1 MIRKLRAIFVCAC
14 LVLTGT
20 LAIAAVPVSVFP
32 NPVQFGTIPQ
42 NSTSNY
48 VSVFV
53 TNTTINPVVVTNM
66 TITGANS
73 AAFAFPLWTC
83 VGTISANQSCQMYM
97 TFTPNVFG
105 SINATLSITISG
117 VTGAVNIPLQGTGGN
132 PIPGITSL
140 SPSSVYVNSATTKVT
155 INGSGFLPS
164 TTVSLQTFNNN
175 NPVLPT
181 TFVSA
186 NQITTLVP
194 GNLLSTQGQI
204 SLIVSN
210 PQPGGGSNT
219 ATLQVIG
226 TAPSI
231 SGVNPTSIVAGT
243 PSETI
248 IINGQN
254 FMSGAQLQWNGVNIP
269 TTYISSAQLQ
279 AQPSTANLKN
289 AGIVQ
294 LTVNNPSPGLL
305 SQIFSFDITYP
316 VTITVLNLP
325 ANDLVWDPFTQLI
338 YASLPSSYGVNGNSI
353 AVINPATKS
362 VTGYHFAGSEPDRLA
377 LDSNSKFLY
386 VGLDGSGSIQRLNL
400 PAFTPDINIDLGS
413 QQFNG
418 GVNTAAGIS
427 VSPTNAHTIAV
438 ALGQPGGC
446 CQNGPLQ
453 FFTDATKLA
462 NSINSVPVNEV
473 IFTSGTNLF
482 AYSQGVLSKV
492 NVTATGG
499 TLGTQWNNLV
509 TGSSVEFAGGLIFGG
524 GGEEFNP
531 ATGLLLGSFDVG
543 NTCCNNMQVLPN
555 STINRAFALGQTPF
569 FNGFGITSYNLAQFT
584 PLAAANLS
592 GVLANP
598 GFNNGRTSNFIQWG
612 PSGLAF
618 ILTSGCCGNDQN
630 TQVILLQSPTLL
642 MTASSTANP
651 VPVQSTPSPTS
662 VTHGTGNFRM
672 TLRGTG
678 FVPGSTVMW
687 NGKKFSSS
695 YVSSKQLTVYVPKAA
710 VAAPGTAAVA
720 VKNPSPGGGTSTAV
734 KLTIK

>member
-1 MIRKLRAIFVCAC
+1 MIRKLRAIFFAC

-20 LAIAAVPVSVFP
+20 LAIAAVPVTVFP

-97 TFTPNVFG
+97 TFTPPTMG
-105 SINATLSITISG
+105 SISATLSITISG

-132 PIPGITSL
+132 PIPFITSL
-140 SPSSVYVNSATTKVT
+140 SPANVYVNSATTKVT
-155 INGSGFLPS
+155 IQGSGFLPS
-164 TTVSLQTFNNN
+164 TTISLQTFNSN
-175 NPVLPT
+175 NPVLSS

-186 NQITTLVP
+186 SQITVLVP
-194 GNLLSTQGQI
+194 GNVLSTQGQV
-204 SLIVSN
+204 SLIASN
-210 PQPGGGSNT
+210 PQPGGGST
-219 ATLQVIG
+219 SASLQVIG
-226 TAPSI
+226 TDPTINA
-231 SGVNPTSIVAGT
+231 VNPASIVAGT
-243 PSETI
+243 PSEAI

-254 FMSGAQLQWNGVNIP
+254 FMNGAQLQWNGVNIP
-269 TTYISSAQLQ
+269 TTYISSTQLQ

-305 SQIFSFDITYP
+305 SPIFSFDITYP
-316 VTITVLNLP
+316 ATITVLNLP

-377 LDSNSKFLY
+377 LDANSKFLY
-386 VGLDGSGSIQRLNL
+386 VGLDGNGSIQRLNL
-400 PAFTPDINIDLGS
+400 PAFTPDINIDLGT
-413 QQFNG
+413 QQFNS
-418 GVNTAAGIS
+418 GVNTAGGIA

-453 FFTDATKLA
+453 FFTDSTKLA

-482 AYSQGVLSKV
+482 AYAQNVLSKV
-492 NVTATGG
+492 NVSATGG

-509 TGSSVEFAGGLIFGG
+509 TGSSVEFAGGLVFGA

-555 STINRAFALGQTPF
+555 SAINRAFALGQTPF

-584 PLAAANLS
+584 PLAAVNLS
-592 GVLANP
+592 GILPNP
-598 GFNNGRTSNFIQWG
+598 GSNNNRISNFIQWG
-612 PSGLAF
+612 PNGLAF
-618 ILTSGCCGNDQN
+618 ILGANPCCGAPT

>member
-377 LDSNSKFLY
+377 LDGNSKFLY

-462 NSINSVPVNEV
+462 NSVNSVPVNEV
-473 IFTSGTNLF
+473 IFTSGASLF

-509 TGSSVEFAGGLIFGG
+509 TGTSVEFAGGLIFGG

-618 ILTSGCCGNDQN
+618 ILTSGCCGSDQN
-630 TQVILLQSPTLL
+630 TQVILLQSPALL